1 MGMVAPVRLVAAPGP
16 LDQIQPS
23 MTTHKTIVVTGI
35 GVISSIGSSRQEFWS
50 ALINGVSG
58 VGPITAFDATP
69 YSTRIASEVTG
80 FDPLAYLPRKLA
92 RRMARNSQ
100 MAVGAAMDAVRD
112 AGLDLSGEQSLRV
125 GCCVGTAA
133 GDYGELEQQHRE
145 FIDRGARAISP
156 FCVPMVIPNMPTSN
170 IAIALGIHGPN
181 FAAVSACATGAH
193 SIGMA
198 LALLRAGQ
206 ADVML
211 AGGVESTITPF
222 VLSGYSAMGALS
234 VRNDDPV
241 RASRPFDLDRD
252 GFVMGEGAAVLVL
265 ETLEHARA
273 RGAEPIAELAGFGMT
288 SDAFS
293 LAQPDPDGKWAAA
306 AMAMAL
312 SDAGLDA
319 SDVRYINAHGTSTKA
334 NDRTESRAI
343 LTTFR
348 VPPAVSSIKS
358 MLGHTL
364 GAAGALEA
372 AATALTVKHGVL
384 PPTINFETSDEECPL
399 DVVPNTFREMR
410 VDAALSNSFGF
421 GGQNGVLAF
430 RRV

>member
-1 MGMVAPVRLVAAPGP
+1 
-16 LDQIQPS
+16 
-23 MTTHKTIVVTGI
+23 MTTRKKIVITGI
-35 GVISSIGSSRQEFWS
+35 GVISSIGSSRQRFWS
-50 ALINGVSG
+50 ALTNGVSG
-58 VGPITAFDATP
+58 VGAITAFDATP
-69 YSTRIASEVTG
+69 YATRIASEVRD
-80 FDPLAYLPRKLA
+80 FDPLAYLSRKLVK
-92 RRMARNSQ
+92 RMARNSQ
-100 MAVGAAMDAVRD
+100 MAVGAAMDAVKD
-112 AGLDLSGEQSLRV
+112 AGLDLPNEQPLRV

-133 GDYGELEQQHRE
+133 GDYGELEEQHRGFLE
-145 FIDRGARAISP
+145 RGARAISP
-156 FCVPMVIPNMPTSN
+156 FCVPMVIPNMPSSN
-170 IAIALGIHGPN
+170 VAIALGINGPN
-181 FAAVSACATGAH
+181 FSAVSACATGAH

-198 LALLRAGQ
+198 LAVLRAGQ

-211 AGGVESTITPF
+211 AGGAESTITPF
-222 VLSGYSAMGALS
+222 VLNGYSAMGALS
-234 VRNDDPV
+234 LRNDDPE
-241 RASRPFDLDRD
+241 RASRPFDLNRD

-319 SDVRYINAHGTSTKA
+319 SHVQYINAHGTSTRA
-334 NDRTESRAI
+334 NDATESRAI

-348 VPPAVSSIKS
+348 TPPAVSSIKS

-364 GAAGALEA
+364 GASGALEA
-372 AATALTVKHGVL
+372 AATALAIKHGVV
-384 PPTINFETSDEECPL
+384 PPTINFETPDEECPL
-399 DVVPNTFREMR
+399 DVVPNTAREMR
-410 VDAALSNSFGF
+410 VEAAISNSFGF

-430 RRV
+430 RSA

>member
-100 MAVGAAMDAVRD
+100 MSVGAAMDAVRD

-399 DVVPNTFREMR
+399 DVVPNTAREMR

>member
-399 DVVPNTFREMR
+399 DVVPNTAREMR